1 MLAQTLN
8 CGYFT
13 KEMPFLFD
21 ILSSFSN
28 VRSSKQ
34 TFYFHMYN
42 KFPIYNYSKLFK
54 DISGILKRKLTAK
67 SNVLRDTQM
76 I

>member
-42 KFPIYNYSKLFK
+42 KFMPFIIILNY
-54 DISGILKRKLTAK
+54 
-67 SNVLRDTQM
+67 LRTFRGFLRGSLQQNQM
-76 I
+76 C